1 MELDEQA
8 RAKLAEIRAIL
19 EREEGEPTAEA
30 EDLTLSGDF
39 VPLLEKAVGANGTMA
54 VKIIAPGQGSSGYYP
69 AEVLERDGP
78 GVFKAGTKMY
88 VDHPTP
94 TEEAE
99 RPERSLRDLAA
110 ELVSDARWEANGPA
124 GAGLYA
130 EAKVFDPW
138 KPFVEELAPHIGVSI
153 NAMGKYRVGE
163 VAGQKTPIIDA
174 IVAAKSVDFVTTP
187 GAGGQILS
195 LYEAARSRVVEPQPH
210 SGGEDVDETKLRE
223 AEAAR
228 DAALAEAQAAKERA
242 EALEA
247 ENARLKEADV
257 LREARAFVA
266 EALPADLPE
275 LTRKRLLETLAAKPV
290 LADGALDRDAYKA
303 AIEAAVRAEVEYLA
317 QITESG
323 KVKGMGG
330 EVGQPESGQL
340 LEAWKAK
347 YRSEGYD
354 DATAEKLAQVASG
367 R

>member
-1 MELDEQA
+1 
-8 RAKLAEIRAIL
+8 
-19 EREEGEPTAEA
+19 
-30 EDLTLSGDF
+30 
-39 VPLLEKAVGANGTMA
+39 
-54 VKIIAPGQGSSGYYP
+54 
-69 AEVLERDGP
+69 
-78 GVFKAGTKMY
+78 
-88 VDHPTP
+88 
-94 TEEAE
+94 
-99 RPERSLRDLAA
+99 
-110 ELVSDARWEANGPA
+110 
-124 GAGLYA
+124 
-130 EAKVFDPW
+130 
-138 KPFVEELAPHIGVSI
+138 
-153 NAMGKYRVGE
+153 
-163 VAGQKTPIIDA
+163 
-174 IVAAKSVDFVTTP
+174 
-187 GAGGQILS
+187 
-195 LYEAARSRVVEPQPH
+195 
-210 SGGEDVDETKLRE
+210 VDETQLRE